1 MQEIEGYVPPTG
13 PMGPLK
19 GITEEDKVK
28 LLLDLMGIS
37 TMSKSQKEAIMLLL
51 LVSRP
56 ELPAPSE
63 IGVLVGETE
72 SNVVSDMLDNWLESI
87 EEQAEK
93 HKEWIKSPAYQ
104 VWLETH
110 SPAERGKIEDEN
122 ELRTSYFEGMGDYL
136 RTVREDPEAAIPFM
150 TASFV
155 IAASFIGD
163 AHMVVDTASTELVGV
178 NPIQDAA
185 TQFHHIVPP
194 DFRDNANLVVNL
206 FAMGVMYYAT
216 AETIGGVGK
225 GERPKDLNFARNFAK
240 GVIDK
245 VNSNDI
251 NALLGAM
258 LVHKSEKGEPVTK
271 DRINQMA
278 TMAKLIMLA
287 LALAIVY
294 KVQTGWLTGQEFAG
308 MMNGE
313 ISLPKGEME
322 SEVLQTM
329 KNLLQQLPPEER
341 VKVLIALMEYFDSNP
356 SVEAMLNPKKVYESG
371 LAQSLNLPQQG

>member
-28 LLLDLMGIS
+28 LLLWMGLS
-37 TMSKSQKEAIMLLL
+37 TLSESEGKLIRDLL
-51 LVSRP
+51 LVSTP

-63 IGVLVGETE
+63 IGVLVGKTE
-72 SNVVSDMLDNWLESI
+72 SNVVSDMLDNWLDNI
-87 EEQAEK
+87 EEQAEIRR
-93 HKEWIKSPAYQ
+93 EWIKSPAYQ

-110 SPAERGKIEDEN
+110 SPAERGKIEDED

-155 IAASFIGD
+155 IAASFI
-163 AHMVVDTASTELVGV
+163 MVVDTASTELVGV

-185 TQFHHIVPP
+185 THFHHIFPP

-206 FAMGVMYYAT
+206 FAMGLMYKAT
-216 AETIGGVGK
+216 LITIGGVEE
-225 GERPKDLNFARNFAK
+225 GEKSKDLNFARNFAK

-258 LVHKSEKGEPVTK
+258 LVHKLEKGEPVTK

-278 TMAKLIMLA
+278 TIAKLIMLA

-313 ISLPKGEME
+313 ISLPKGEVE

-329 KNLLQQLPPEER
+329 KNLLQQLPPGER
-341 VKVLIALMEYFDSNP
+341 VKVLIALMEYFDGNP
-356 SVEAMLNPKKVYESG
+356 SVEAMLNPKKVYERG